1 MLLKN
6 HRWKQHFNPQWTSC
20 IRLIEICCCDLWLIV
35 CFRGK
40 QTVSGWASEF
50 DALVTVT
57 AVVTTVDRN
66 AMSAT
71 GTAVLVATALVL
83 LQCAATG
90 CAGQSAA
97 IRHGRS
103 RNARNLRP
111 NLQAPAKPQQ
121 TATATVS
128 ELGNDIVNR
137 LLRIVESQQ
146 QLGDN
151 CTAGTHLNLGE
162 GVVDRYAQVSDVFTN
177 DYIPIKVYKTKNTN
191 LWQKNFQ
198 RISRE

>member
-1 MLLKN
+1 
-6 HRWKQHFNPQWTSC
+6 
-20 IRLIEICCCDLWLIV
+20 
-35 CFRGK
+35 
-40 QTVSGWASEF
+40 
-50 DALVTVT
+50 
-57 AVVTTVDRN
+57 
-66 AMSAT
+66 MSAT
-71 GTAVLVATALVL
+71 GAAVLVAAALVL

-111 NLQAPAKPQQ
+111 NAQAASAKPQQ
-121 TATATVS
+121 TAAAAGS
-128 ELGNDIVNR
+128 GLDNDIVNR

-162 GVVDRYAQVSDVFTN
+162 GVVDRYAQVSDFFA
-177 DYIPIKVYKTKNTN
+177 
-191 LWQKNFQ
+191 L
-198 RISRE
+198 SRTV

>member
-1 MLLKN
+1 M
-6 HRWKQHFNPQWTSC
+6 P
-20 IRLIEICCCDLWLIV
+20 
-35 CFRGK
+35 
-40 QTVSGWASEF
+40 
-50 DALVTVT
+50 
-57 AVVTTVDRN
+57 
-66 AMSAT
+66 AT

-90 CAGQSAA
+90 CEGQSAA

-111 NLQAPAKPQQ
+111 NVQAPVKPQQ
-121 TATATVS
+121 TATAS
-128 ELGNDIVNR
+128 ELDNDIVNR

-162 GVVDRYAQVSDVFTN
+162 GVVDRYAQVSDVFTYN
-177 DYIPIKVYKTKNTN
+177 SIIGSILYEREKLIFFTKGFSMVFIQDRIKISKRRHLELIFSYI
-191 LWQKNFQ
+191 LL
-198 RISRE
+198 